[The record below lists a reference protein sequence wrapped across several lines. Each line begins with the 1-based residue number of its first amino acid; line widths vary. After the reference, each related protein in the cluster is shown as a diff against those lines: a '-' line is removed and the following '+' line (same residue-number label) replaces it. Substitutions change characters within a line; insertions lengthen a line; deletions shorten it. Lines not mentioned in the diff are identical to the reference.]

1 MDTITI
7 DRHSLDELKH
17 NAQSIKG
24 FTSDLMGD
32 RFKMDTEDRI
42 TLELLY
48 TFVQK
53 ELKIIDGIA
62 AEI

>member
-1 MDTITI
+1 MDTVTI
-7 DRHSLDELKH
+7 DRHRLDELKH

-24 FTSDLMGD
+24 YASDLMGD
-32 RFKMDTEDRI
+32 RFKMDNEDRI

-48 TFVQK
+48 TFTQK
-53 ELKIIDGIA
+53 ELTIIDGIA

>member
-1 MDTITI
+1 MDNITI
-7 DRHSLDELKH
+7 DRHRLENLKH

-24 FTSDLMGD
+24 YASDLMGN

-62 AEI
+62 AQN

>member
-17 NAQSIKG
+17 NAQSIEG
-24 FTSDLMGD
+24 YASDLMEH
-32 RFKMDTEDRI
+32 RHELDTEDRI

-48 TFVQK
+48 TFIQK